1 MKASRLHQPNQSRRR
16 TTRTALVIL
25 LLAGCRRSD
34 LASAN
39 GDSPIAALAVRAPT
53 TKYMH
58 EFWLDQAKRNTPL
71 WDSAYAICSA
81 YWKQN
86 DGSKPNCGHVY
97 TANFQHAGAT
107 TPIRRKNMSVDSLAP
122 R

>member
-1 MKASRLHQPNQSRRR
+1 MRNAEYRRKTVGR
-16 TTRTALVIL
+16 AALVIGL
-25 LLAGCRRSD
+25 SLAAVIGCRKSD
-34 LASAN
+34 VDRAN
-39 GDSPIAALAVRAPT
+39 GNDPIAALNAGAPT
-53 TKYMH
+53 TRYVH
-58 EFWLDQAKRNTPL
+58 EFWIDHARRRTAV
-71 WDSAYAICSA
+71 WDSAYALCSA

-107 TPIRRKNMSVDSLAP
+107 APVRAKSMMVDSVGV